1 MSYYERKIKY
11 YKSFRLIDTD
21 GDNRNDTLVYKP
33 YSNNY
38 YLQIGMDQEIKNIGH
53 YNLGVNSGFEIVDFS
68 SIWGEDGSGIINDGG
83 YTPPPLVNPQGT
95 DDSTAPLNPSEF
107 CSDETALNYQPL
119 NGVLGFSPCPNN
131 SCCQYVN
138 IDNYTYGGG
147 GGSGFNSLDCLTVY
161 TDWGPWNDDLILNDT
176 EQIYVT
182 KNGSDCTMNFRL
194 WNLDNEQPVSNA
206 DPSKQGGWYGAS
218 IKIEVDNG
226 GGYQI
231 VTPSSSEII
240 YQDNEITYDSNKGS
254 FSLDEKVKIFLAKDG
269 NFFSG
274 NDSYSTKPFRD
285 FTITL
290 GVGSQIKITYL
301 NPTNGV
307 GSTADNLYQQKA
319 KFLSL
324 QIFKSDN
331 NEILRPLEPDTFSSF
346 SNPNIAQD
354 LEWLTEPLFNGPS
367 NLSPEGRT
375 VTGTESFVFVT
386 PSVNITAAE
395 NQSQLLW
402 LYYHNGYQNPNNDV
416 PWDAV
421 LGSNTLP
428 NRRVGNFYECNQE
441 IIFSQ
446 LIPNLCQ
453 GPYSVQHVQT
463 IGASLAGFQ
472 AIPSNGTSYI
482 QNTQEE
488 IFETTFSC
496 PTNTNPVS
504 YFDRDGD
511 GFIEFDENYPTIDPS
526 KPGSVDSGLFSRTR
540 YDSPY
545 IYVKPSV
552 KGPGLTGFDDSNEIE
567 QYFISTPNSSSQISD
582 PSRAGWR
589 SYKKGPYY
597 YKTSPTCQLGGCDNQ
612 LNSFLGLIEPSNANI
627 FLPQFDLNPIL
638 PFAGKSGNEECAN
651 FGTGDE
657 PFFSWWSK
665 LSNHQS
671 FLFPNRW
678 DALGGCCA
686 LPQNTDVVQDSQ
698 GPWPKSKC
706 SRCHSELTS
715 RSAQPVLDENTKSN
729 MQDIGSDTYYGPFYD
744 TSNPTYNGY
753 GLAFSKANNFC
764 RDKSKEVEVK
774 TGTVSYQGKN
784 LTING
789 GIIHGGVKVKNFAS
803 NFDLEKD
810 INEFFEPF
818 GGCGSVGFG
827 SDPNEP
833 DPILSKKCEEAKQND
848 PRCPVGRRCMVCFYC
863 FKCI

>member
-21 GDNRNDTLVYKP
+21 GDNRNDTLSYKP
-33 YSNNY
+33 YSDNY
-38 YLQIGMDQEIKNIGH
+38 HLQIGIDQEIKNIGH
-53 YNLGVNSGFEIVDFS
+53 YNLGVSSDFEIVDFS
-68 SIWGEDGSGIINDGG
+68 SIWGEDGNGIINDGG

-95 DDSTAPLNPSEF
+95 DDSTVPLNPSEF
-107 CSDETALNYQPL
+107 CPDEEALNYQPL
-119 NGVLGFSPCPNN
+119 NGVSGFSPCPNN

-147 GGSGFNSLDCLTVY
+147 SGGSSFNSLDCLTVY

-269 NFFSG
+269 NFLS

-285 FTITL
+285 FTIKL
-290 GVGSQIKITYL
+290 GGGSQIKITYL

-331 NEILRPLEPDTFSSF
+331 NAILRPLEPDIFSNF

-354 LEWLTEPLFNGPS
+354 LEWLTEPVFTGPS
-367 NLSPEGRT
+367 NLSPIVRT

-386 PSVNITAAE
+386 PSVNITVVE

-402 LYYHNGYQNPNNDV
+402 LYYHNGYQTPNYDV

-421 LGSNTLP
+421 TLT

-441 IIFSQ
+441 LVFSQ
-446 LIPNLCQ
+446 VIPNLCQ

-526 KPGSVDSGLFSRTR
+526 KPGSVDSGLFSITR

-545 IYVKPSV
+545 IYAKPNT
-552 KGPGLTGFDDSNEIE
+552 KGPSGDLFSTSNQIE
-567 QYFISTPNSSSQISD
+567 QYFISNPNTSGSISD

-589 SYKKGPYY
+589 SYKETQSY
-597 YKTSPTCQLGGCDNQ
+597 YKTSPTCQIGGCDN
-612 LNSFLGLIEPSNANI
+612 LPNSFSGLIDPSNANI
-627 FLPQFDLNPIL
+627 FLPQFDETTYFTPL
-638 PFAGKSGNEECAN
+638 AGQSSNEECAN
-651 FGTGDE
+651 FGTNNE

-665 LSNHQS
+665 LNSPQFGNN
-671 FLFPNRW
+671 LINNEW

-686 LPQNTDVVQDSQ
+686 LPQNTDVTQDNG

-764 RDKSKEVEVK
+764 RDKNKEVEVK
-774 TGTVSYQGKN
+774 TGMVSYQGKN

-789 GIIHGGVKVKNFAS
+789 GIVHGGVKVKNVLF
-803 NFDLEKD
+803 NFDLEQD
-810 INEFFEPF
+810 INEFFEPV
-818 GGCGSVGFG
+818 GGCSNNPFTPGA
-827 SDPNEP
+827 
-833 DPILSKKCEEAKQND
+833 DPILSKKCEEAKQGD

-863 FKCI
+863 FKCV